1 MIAAITGIMQ
11 SGKSTLF
18 SAVSGKTPAPPG
30 HAEIN
35 EAIVYVPDLR
45 FEWLVEHYKPK
56 KVTYASID
64 CLDIPG
70 FDFGDDG
77 GRSMARKIFARI
89 RLADMIVLVIQA
101 YGQDPDIE
109 ENVLE
114 DLGTM
119 RTEYLLSDLETVYN
133 RVEKLEKEVKKAT
146 KFQDQKKEELGIQ
159 RKILETLEAEKP
171 VSQARLSTRELEVIR
186 SLGLLTLK
194 PMMVVLNTDEDDPSR
209 SFDLS
214 GIIGDD
220 VPVISVCSKLEQELS
235 LLDEINRAEFIA
247 ELGTGESAV
256 SSFVASAYKAMGLIS
271 FLTVGDDEVRAW
283 PIKRGE
289 IAHDA
294 AGKVHSDIRRG
305 FIRAETMAYDELR
318 KLGSEKAMK
327 AAGKMRLE
335 GKDYVVQDGDIISY
349 RFNV

>member
-1 MIAAITGIMQ
+1 MIAAITGMMQ

-18 SAVSGKTPAPPG
+18 AAVSGRESASPG
-30 HAEIN
+30 HAGIN
-35 EAIVYVPDLR
+35 EAIVYVPDRR

-70 FDFGDDG
+70 FDFGDDR

-89 RLADMIVLVIQA
+89 RLADMLVLVIQA
-101 YGQDPDIE
+101 YEGDPDIGKNALE
-109 ENVLE
+109 E
-114 DLGTM
+114 LGTL
-119 RTEYLLSDLETVYN
+119 RTEYLLSDLEMICN

-146 KFQDQKKEELGIQ
+146 KFQDQKKEELDIQ
-159 RKILETLEAEKP
+159 HKLLEILEAEKP
-171 VSQARLSTRELEVIR
+171 ASEAGLLPRELEVIK

-194 PMMVVLNTDEDDPSR
+194 PMMVVINTNEDEPSR
-209 SFDLS
+209 RFDLS

-220 VPVISVCSKLEQELS
+220 VPVISLCSKLEQELS
-235 LLDEINRAEFIA
+235 LLDEINRAEFTA

-256 SSFVASAYKAMGLIS
+256 SRFVSSAYQAMGLIS
-271 FLTVGDDEVRAW
+271 FLTVGEDEVRAW
-283 PIKRGE
+283 PVKHGS

-318 KLGSEKAMK
+318 RLGSEKAMK